1 MAKNPFYLSNDDNA
15 LNIKEELGKYLHNW
29 HWFAITAIT
38 FLIGAYFYLK
48 YTPTTYQTSGKIK
61 ILDESS
67 KGMELPGDITT
78 LFKNSK
84 VNLENEIEIIKSH
97 NLLEKVVADLELN
110 VRYFEEGSIKSG
122 ELWIAPFRVKAI
134 DSLTKL
140 PENGIFTVEILPNGY
155 NVNNAQNKRWTIG
168 SHAIE
173 EAKPGLPF
181 LIEDTSPELV
191 ERHLGKLFSV
201 RFQSVKSTTIGLSS
215 SLGIAQVGKSS
226 EILSI
231 SIVGENKLK
240 SEATINEIIR
250 QFNLDGMLDRQ
261 LVSQR
266 TIDFVDKRFVTLTK
280 ELDSIE
286 DGKKDYKQYNS
297 LSQIKLDTE
306 YTIVRKANTSDEVL
320 RLQTQLQIANLL
332 KDVLSG
338 EDNQSLLPANIGL
351 ENAGINGL
359 VNDYNVVILQMDKL
373 KESAGSNNPVTLNL
387 ERKLSDMRANIS
399 KSVGAFERQS
409 ETALKN
415 ANVVSRNAKGLF
427 SGIPKK
433 EKILRAIER
442 QQSIKESL
450 YLLLLQKREEASINL
465 AITSPSIKVVDYAFT
480 HLTPLY
486 PKPKNIYFIALTL
499 GLLLP
504 FLFFYIYFLTDS
516 RIHTKK
522 DLNAYN
528 ISTSIIGE
536 IPFIA
541 NNKLFSGYNDRSILS
556 EAFRV
561 LRTNTDHSLKMEEES
576 DMGKVVYVT
585 STIKGEG
592 KTFTAINLACAYAAL
607 DKKTLLIGADF
618 RNPQVHTYL
627 NINKKKKGLSNYLND
642 NNENLKKLLIHFNL
656 HGPDLD
662 VLLSGNIPPTP
673 AELLSNGR
681 FEDLLQNLKNEY
693 DYIIV
698 DTAPTIL
705 VTDTLLIAPF
715 ADATIYAL
723 RSGFSEKK
731 LLAFSEELIN
741 SGKLVNA
748 SYLLNGLTKN
758 KMYGYSYN
766 YGYNYGYYQE
776 EKRSWLQNLMR
787 RFKNLVSS

>member
-1 MAKNPFYLSNDDNA
+1 MAKKPFYLSDDDNA
-15 LNIKEELGKYLHNW
+15 LNIKEELGKYLYNW
-29 HWFAITAIT
+29 HWFAITAIAS
-38 FLIGAYFYLK
+38 LIVAYFYLK
-48 YTPTTYQTSGKIK
+48 YTPTAYQTSGKIK

-78 LFKNSK
+78 LFNNSK

-97 NLLEKVVADLELN
+97 NLLQKVVTELNLN
-110 VRYFEEGSIKSG
+110 VRYFEEGNIKSG
-122 ELWIAPFRVKAI
+122 ELWVAPFMVKAI

-140 PENGIFTVEILPNGY
+140 PENEIFTVEILPNGY
-155 NVNNAQNKRWTIG
+155 SISDVHEKKWTIG
-168 SHAIE
+168 SHTMETAISD
-173 EAKPGLPF
+173 LPF
-181 LIEDTSPELV
+181 LIQSTAPELS
-191 ERHLGKLFSV
+191 ERDFGKLFSI
-201 RFQSVKSTTIGLSS
+201 RFQSVKSTTIALSS
-215 SLGIAQVGKSS
+215 SLNIAQVGKSS
-226 EILSI
+226 EILSL
-231 SIVGENKLK
+231 SVVGENKSR
-240 SEATINEIIR
+240 SEAIINEIIH
-250 QFNLDGMLDRQ
+250 QFNLDGIFDRQ

-297 LSQIKLDTE
+297 LSHIKLDTE

-320 RLQTQLQIANLL
+320 RLQTQLQIASLL
-332 KDVLSG
+332 KDVLNG
-338 EDNQSLLPANIGL
+338 EDKHSLLPANIGL
-351 ENAGINGL
+351 ENVGINGL
-359 VNDYNVVILQMDKL
+359 ITDYNVVILQMDKL
-373 KESAGSNNPVTLNL
+373 KESAGSNNPVTLNMD
-387 ERKLSDMRANIS
+387 RKLSDLRTNIS
-399 KSVGAFERQS
+399 KSVSAFERQS

-415 ANVVSRNAKGLF
+415 ASVVNRNTKGLF
-427 SGIPKK
+427 SGIPEK

-442 QQSIKESL
+442 QQNIKESL

-465 AITSPSIKVVDYAFT
+465 AVTAPSIKVVDYAFT

-486 PKPKNIYFIALTL
+486 PKPKNIYSIALIL

-504 FLFFYIYFLTDS
+504 FLFFYIYFMTDS

-522 DLNAYN
+522 DLGANN
-528 ISTSIIGE
+528 VSTSIIGE

-541 NNKLFSGYNDRSILS
+541 NNRLFSGHNDRSILS

-561 LRTNTDHSLKMEEES
+561 LRTNTEHVLKTEEES
-576 DMGKVVYVT
+576 SLGKVIYVT

-592 KTFTAINLACAYAAL
+592 KTFTALNLACAYAAL

-627 NINKKKKGLSNYLND
+627 NIDKKKKGLSNYLND
-642 NNENLKKLLIHFNL
+642 TNLTLSKLLIHFDL
-656 HGPDLD
+656 QGSTLD
-662 VLLSGNIPPTP
+662 VMLSGNIPPTP

-681 FEDLLQNLKNEY
+681 FEKLLHDLKNEY

-715 ADATIYAL
+715 ADATIYVL

-731 LLAFSEELIN
+731 LLAFSEELISSN
-741 SGKLVNA
+741 KLVNA
-748 SYLLNGLTKN
+748 SYMINGLTKN
-758 KMYGYSYN
+758 KLYGYSYN
-766 YGYNYGYYQE
+766 YGYNYGYHQDV
-776 EKRSWLQNLMR
+776 KKTWLQRL
-787 RFKNLVSS
+787 FKKNKRT

>member
-1 MAKNPFYLSNDDNA
+1 MAKNPFYLSNEENA
-15 LNIKEELGKYLHNW
+15 LDIKEELGKYLHNW
-29 HWFAITAIT
+29 HWFAITTIV
-38 FLIGAYFYLK
+38 FIIGAYFYLK
-48 YTPTTYQTSGKIK
+48 YTPTAYQSSGKIK

-67 KGMELPGDITT
+67 KGMELPGDITS
-78 LFKNSK
+78 LFGNSK

-97 NLLEKVVADLELN
+97 NLLEKVVVDLGLN
-110 VRYFEEGSIKSG
+110 IRYFEEGNIKSG
-122 ELWIAPFRVKAI
+122 EFWIAPFKVKAI
-134 DSLTKL
+134 DSITKL
-140 PENGIFTVEILPNGY
+140 PENQIFVVKILPNGY
-155 NVNNAQNKRWTIG
+155 NISNAQNKKWAIDCHTIE
-168 SHAIE
+168 A
-173 EAKPGLPF
+173 AKPELPF
-181 LIEDTSPELV
+181 LIESTSPELIN
-191 ERHLGKLFSV
+191 RHLGKQFSI
-201 RFQSVKSTTIGLSS
+201 RFQSVKSTTTGLSS
-215 SLGIAQVGKSS
+215 SLDIAQVGKYS
-226 EILSI
+226 EILSL

-240 SEATINEIIR
+240 SETIINEIIH

-306 YTIVRKANTSDEVL
+306 YTIVRKANTSNEVL

-332 KDVLSG
+332 KDVLNG
-338 EDNQSLLPANIGL
+338 EDSQSLLPANIGL

-359 VNDYNVVILQMDKL
+359 VGDYNVLILQMDKL

-387 ERKLSDMRANIS
+387 ERKLLDLRANIS
-399 KSVGAFERQS
+399 KSVSAFERQS
-409 ETALKN
+409 ETALNN
-415 ANVVSRNAKGLF
+415 ANVVNRNAKGLF
-427 SGIPKK
+427 SKIPKK

-442 QQSIKESL
+442 QQNIKESL

-486 PKPKNIYFIALTL
+486 PKAKNIYFIALTL

-522 DLNAYN
+522 DLSSHN
-528 ISTSIIGE
+528 ISTRVIGE

-541 NNKLFSGYNDRSILS
+541 NNKLFSGYNDRSVLS

-561 LRTNTDHSLKMEEES
+561 LRTNTEHSIKTEEGS
-576 DMGKVVYVT
+576 DMGKIIYVT

-592 KTFTAINLACAYAAL
+592 KTFTALNLACAYAAL

-627 NINKKKKGLSNYLND
+627 NITKKRKGLSNYLND
-642 NNENLKKLLIHFNL
+642 NNQNLKKLLIQFDL
-656 HGPDLD
+656 QGPTLD

-681 FEDLLQNLKNEY
+681 FEDLLHNLKNEY
-693 DYIIV
+693 DYVVV

-715 ADATIYAL
+715 ADATIYVL
-723 RSGFSEKK
+723 RSGLSEKK
-731 LLAFSEELIN
+731 LLAFSEELISSN
-741 SGKLVNA
+741 KLVNA
-748 SYLLNGLTKN
+748 SYMINGLTRN
-758 KMYGYSYN
+758 KLYGYSYN
-766 YGYNYGYYQE
+766 YGYNYGYHQDV
-776 EKRSWLQNLMR
+776 KKTWLQSLLKKYN
-787 RFKNLVSS
+787 KKS